1 MTGTVTSI
9 CRAPGAKKTI
19 RVSYL
24 EGAILTDWIAVEELP
39 SLKAD
44 WPAKPSKQWMC
55 KIIAGMEG
63 RATPTHFP
71 KHRRQPYGQTWK
83 TPGDL

>member
-44 WPAKPSKQWMC
+44 WPAKPSKQ
-55 KIIAGMEG
+55 
-63 RATPTHFP
+63 
-71 KHRRQPYGQTWK
+71 
-83 TPGDL
+83 